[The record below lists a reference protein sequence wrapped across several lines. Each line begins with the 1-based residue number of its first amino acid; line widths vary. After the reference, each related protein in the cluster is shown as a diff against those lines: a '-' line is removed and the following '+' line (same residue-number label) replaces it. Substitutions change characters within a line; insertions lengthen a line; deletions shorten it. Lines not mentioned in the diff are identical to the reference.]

1 MKGWIWWTYDGDS
14 QESDVIG
21 VKFSVV
27 KEEGQVYSCLMVKDN
42 IEVVVRVLCLERA

>member
-27 KEEGQVYSCLMVKDN
+27 KEEG
-42 IEVVVRVLCLERA
+42 